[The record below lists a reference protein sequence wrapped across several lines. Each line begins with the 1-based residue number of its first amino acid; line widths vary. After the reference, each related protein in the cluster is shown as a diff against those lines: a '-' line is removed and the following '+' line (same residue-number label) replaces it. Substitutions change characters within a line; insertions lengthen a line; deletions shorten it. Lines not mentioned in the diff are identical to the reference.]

1 MTSRMK
7 SPGLGLAIATFL
19 LAACG
24 DANLLPPATQPTIED
39 TVTLWAL
46 NGTDVAFPSAYDII
60 GAERVRT
67 DQSGAFDFLFD
78 FRPVSGDTVPV
89 LVPRGAE
96 GLTDDVGILRTTA
109 LFDTLRL
116 APSDGYEFHAPV
128 PVDTGTVVIV
138 RSRLQ
143 SCNFG
148 LSYGLYGKLQPLV
161 ISRTERWI
169 QFKLRYDPNCGYRG
183 LGPGVPTR

>member
-1 MTSRMK
+1 MQ
-7 SPGLGLAIATFL
+7 SPGLGLALATFL

-24 DANLLPPATQPTIED
+24 DANLLPPATVPTIED

-46 NGTDVAFPSAYDII
+46 TGTDVAFPSAYDII
-60 GAERVRT
+60 AAERVRT
-67 DQSGAFDFLFD
+67 DQTGTFDFIFD
-78 FRPVSGDTVPV
+78 FRPVGDDSVPVPV

-96 GLTDDVGILRTTA
+96 GLTADVGIMRTTA
-109 LFDTLRL
+109 RFDTLRL
-116 APSDGYEFHAPV
+116 APIEGYEFHAPV
-128 PVDTGTVVIV
+128 PVDTGTVLFV

-143 SCNFG
+143 TCNYS
-148 LSYGLYGKLQPLV
+148 LNYGLYGKLQPLA
-161 ISRTERWI
+161 ISTSERWI